1 METPEQSLHTPED
14 GPNEMPLNSMEN
26 TSNTEIP
33 QEPMPELEPNIE
45 IPQEVPAHPE
55 PQEFPLPE
63 TEIQEEPST
72 PEVPDADFAEN
83 NSNEQLTIVDQ
94 LVSAEE
100 QKTITEIEPEIIENL
115 PVSEIEI
122 LEVPSTHE
130 VPDANLVENHNSE
143 NSNEQHSI
151 VDQLTPAEESESNAE
166 IEPAIIENLPV
177 SEIEHVE
184 VAAILEEEEVNDD
197 SNEELLPQVA
207 VQEL

>member
-45 IPQEVPAHPE
+45 IPQAVPAHPE
-55 PQEFPLPE
+55 AQEFPLSE

-72 PEVPDADFAEN
+72 PEVPDANLIEN

-100 QKTITEIEPEIIENL
+100 QETITEIEPEIIENL
-115 PVSEIEI
+115 S
-122 LEVPSTHE
+122 S
-130 VPDANLVENHNSE
+130 
-143 NSNEQHSI
+143 
-151 VDQLTPAEESESNAE
+151 
-166 IEPAIIENLPV
+166 
-177 SEIEHVE
+177 
-184 VAAILEEEEVNDD
+184 
-197 SNEELLPQVA
+197 ELLRGA
-207 VQEL
+207 VKSHA